1 MQYSKENL
9 IKLIIYLEPETR
21 TIKVPHPTDGVYVY
35 DTKRSHIATI
45 FIGSIGKEV
54 PIEKALSFLWA
65 YAYRLAFQKAEREMH
80 EKKVDAF
87 LTEKVQGLI

>member
-9 IKLIIYLEPETR
+9 IRLIIYLEPETR

-35 DTKRSHIATI
+35 DTRQSQTVAIEKGVRERNI
-45 FIGSIGKEV
+45 

-65 YAYRLAFQKAEREMH
+65 YAYPLAFLKAEKEMH